1 MKNFIKSVTL
11 RLSQNEANYLQNGIN
26 AKYFMDIMSELHV
39 CFKYDE
45 ETNEPD
51 LIYAPTTFFNLY
63 ELAAR
68 WNMTPESVVAVVI
81 DLKEN
86 GLLHFTLTD
95 DELSIEPEI
104 ATFVSGD
111 NLTFRGAAI
120 GVDYL
125 GERAEYHEKSF
136 IHMEPSDYNLTM
148 SAEYRGFL
156 NLIYGIKEDSW

>member
-51 LIYAPTTFFNLY
+51 LIYSPTTFFNLY

-104 ATFVSGD
+104 ATFVTGD

-125 GERAEYHEKSF
+125 
-136 IHMEPSDYNLTM
+136 DYDFENMDEVDKKQIMSRLAGLVCFVF
-148 SAEYRGFL
+148 SAEQLATGSL
-156 NLIYGIKEDSW
+156 AVKA

>member
-1 MKNFIKSVTL
+1 MRNFIKNVTL
-11 RLSQNEANYLQNGIN
+11 RLSQGEANYLKNGVN

-51 LIYAPTTFFNLY
+51 LIYAPTAFFNLN

-68 WNMTPESVVAVVI
+68 WNIASECVIAVVL

-111 NLTFRGAAI
+111 NLTYRGTAL

-125 GERAEYHEKSF
+125 DYDFEKMDEVDKKQIMSRLAGLVCIDF
-136 IHMEPSDYNLTM
+136 SSEQLETGALTVK
-148 SAEYRGFL
+148 A
-156 NLIYGIKEDSW
+156 